1 MSDRFLTPCIG
12 KRSSGY
18 VPPQPPQ
25 PIVTYRIL
33 SETGAVLNTET
44 ANKLR
49 TEQVQ

>member
-12 KRSSGY
+12 KRSGGY
-18 VPPQPPQ
+18 VPPQPP

-33 SETGAVLNTET
+33 AETGAVLNTET